1 MLVLKSE
8 DLFKRPQDSLK
19 LALEYLDLPYWEPEL
34 PPRKAKHRYEPMD
47 PSTRRQLEEFFEPH
61 NRRLYDYLGVDF
73 GW

>member
-1 MLVLKSE
+1 MDE
-8 DLFKRPQDSLK
+8 
-19 LALEYLDLPYWEPEL
+19 ALEYLDLPYWEPEL

-61 NRRLYDYLGVDF
+61 NQRLYDFLGTDL